1 MSSIDLDLRR
11 DRASSPRRGE
21 RSLSRDLL
29 RRLFSGDLSRRLS
42 SCLRG
47 ERLLRLSGER
57 RRGERDLLL
66 LDRSSF
72 REVSSLSILN
82 TVD

>member
-1 MSSIDLDLRR
+1 MSSKDLDLRR
-11 DRASSPRRGE
+11 DRASSLRRGE
-21 RSLSRDLL
+21 RSLSRDLS
-29 RRLFSGDLSRRLS
+29 RRLSSGDLSRRLS

-66 LDRSSF
+66 LERSSF
-72 REVSSLSILN
+72 REVSSLSNLDN
-82 TVD
+82 VG